1 MTPEKLQNDEM
12 FIFEM
17 LSLFRQ
23 RGDLSQ
29 YQDV

>member
-1 MTPEKLQNDEM
+1 M

-29 YQDV
+29 YQDVEQS

>member
-17 LSLFRQ
+17 LSLFLQ
-23 RGDLSQ
+23 RGNLS
-29 YQDV
+29 